1 MSDGVED
8 LIRRFA
14 NSQAE
19 SVKAKDPKLVSATLA
34 DNCRRFIAPASFM
47 IEMGL
52 PKPVIEAGSPN
63 GLYEQHFA
71 MQLPFIESASCNIHD
86 TSFDSQKKKATVH
99 LTHQI
104 KLLGVEEELLV
115 ENMILLDLDEKG
127 ERIQKIVEF
136 TDVSESKKYM
146 AVLQGLVAA
155 KSGE

>member
-14 NSQAE
+14 NRQAE

-47 IEMGL
+47 MEMGL
-52 PKPVIEAGSPN
+52 PKPMIEAGSPN
-63 GLYEQHFA
+63 DLYEQHFA
-71 MQLPFIESASCNIHD
+71 MQLPCIESTSCKIHD
-86 TSFDSQKKKATVH
+86 TLFDSQKKKATVH
-99 LTHQI
+99 LTHRI
-104 KLLGVEEELLV
+104 KLLGVEEEYLI
-115 ENMILLDLDEKG
+115 ENMILLDLDESG

-136 TDVSESKKYM
+136 ADVSESKKYM
-146 AVLQGLVAA
+146 AALQGLVAA